1 MPFNIYKLTTSIQQ
15 LIFLKRDIQF
25 LNSASSSFVFQNV
38 LYLDAPTGFG
48 TAGCAGISPIS
59 VRKFLSWKLYNIW
72 LFFPTHS
79 LSQVLTYWCTFKEP
93 PRRKFTF
100 WAFNV
105 LAVPIKARS
114 PKLWVANRY
123 QDLDCTG
130 VLTPTLTQHRI
141 RIGTGQRSVPDA
153 VPVPDTVPDAD
164 KG

>member
-1 MPFNIYKLTTSIQQ
+1 MFYILMHQ
-15 LIFLKRDIQF
+15 
-25 LNSASSSFVFQNV
+25 
-38 LYLDAPTGFG
+38 
-48 TAGCAGISPIS
+48 
-59 VRKFLSWKLYNIW
+59 
-72 LFFPTHS
+72 
-79 LSQVLTYWCTFKEP
+79 QVLEQQGVLASLPSLLESFYHESCTISDCFFQHILFPKSSHIGARLRNVRVKNLHFEL
-93 PRRKFTF
+93 
-100 WAFNV
+100 FNV

-114 PKLWVANRY
+114 PKLWVANRF